1 MGTLSY
7 PRTKSVMGARTDHN
21 RTYRGIIDRVGP
33 SVNHLKI
40 GDRVVVS
47 FQIACGTCRY
57 CQQKLSSFC
66 DKTNDSSVVVN
77 LWGQRDSAFFGYS
90 HLSTLLSYYLEMG
103 HPSDNYC
110 VR

>member
-1 MGTLSY
+1 MSILLC
-7 PRTKSVMGARTDHN
+7 PRTKNVTGARTDRN
-21 RTYRGIIDRVGP
+21 RAYRGIIDRVGP
-33 SVNHLKI
+33 SVSHLKI

-77 LWGQRDSAFFGYS
+77 MWGQRI
-90 HLSTLLSYYLEMG
+90 LLSLVTVI
-103 HPSDNYC
+103 S
-110 VR
+110 VRSFPTF